1 MEEIDLE
8 LIKKKAKSGVLIL
21 TSRTAFLQIIT
32 FLATFLLTVLL
43 KPETFG
49 IFFVVSAVVA
59 FLSYF
64 SDIGLAAALVQKKEE
79 VTQDDLKTTFTIQLI
94 LVSLIV
100 VVSYLLSTT
109 IASFYRLDIQG
120 LWLFR
125 ALIIAFFLSSL
136 KTVPSI
142 ILERKLEFNLF
153 VIPQIVETLFFY
165 ASVVILAWLGWGISS
180 FTIAVLLRAV
190 TGLITIYTIVPWIPR
205 LGIEKNSAKK
215 LLNFGV
221 PFQLNSLLALI
232 KDDLLTIYLGKA
244 LGFTGIGYIGWAKKW
259 SEMPLRLIM
268 DNINKVSFPTFARLQ
283 HDGKQVAKAVEISLF
298 FVLLLTLPF
307 VFAGV
312 ILIDTLVKI
321 IPKYGKWEPA
331 LFSFYLFSFGVIM
344 ASVSSLLTNMIQSIG
359 KVKIILK
366 LMVIWTVLT
375 WLLIPFFIRIY
386 GFNGVAI
393 AMFLISLTSIISVV
407 ISKKF
412 VDYNITAAVK
422 TPLIIGFLTGFV
434 MLITKIIIPE
444 PSILQVVF
452 TGLTGVTAYAVL
464 VFVLAK
470 QQVKS
475 IFSV

>member
-244 LGFTGIGYIGWAKKW
+244 LGFTGVGYIGWAKKW

>member
-21 TSRTAFLQIIT
+21 TSRTAFLQIIS

-49 IFFVVSAVVA
+49 IFFVVSAVVS

-79 VTQDDLKTTFTIQLI
+79 VTQDDLKTTFSIQFI
-94 LVSLIV
+94 LVSVIVLIA
-100 VVSYLLSTT
+100 YFLSGT
-109 IASFYRLDIQG
+109 IASFYHLDIQG

-136 KTVPSI
+136 KTIPSI

-165 ASVVILAWLGWGISS
+165 SAVVILAWLDWGISS

-190 TGLITIYTIVPWIPR
+190 TGLITIYTIVPWVPR
-205 LGIEKNSAKK
+205 FGIEKNSAKK

-244 LGFTGIGYIGWAKKW
+244 LGFTGVGYIGWAKKW
-259 SEMPLRLIM
+259 SEMPLRLVM

-283 HDGKQVAKAVEISLF
+283 HDSKQLTQVVEKSLF

-344 ASVSSLLTNMIQSIG
+344 ASVSSLLTNMVQSIG

-366 LMVIWTVLT
+366 LMVVWTVLT
-375 WLLIPFFIRIY
+375 WLLVPFFIRIY

-393 AMFLISLTSIISVV
+393 AMFFISLTSIISVV

-412 VDYNITAAVK
+412 VDYNISAAVK

-434 MLITKIIIPE
+434 MLIAKIIIPE
-444 PSILQVVF
+444 PSILQLVF
-452 TGLTGVTAYAVL
+452 VGLIGITTYIVSI
-464 VFVLAK
+464 FVLAK